1 MKNIPE
7 NKILLCVEK
16 NKENQGHSVEKE
28 QYKMEKKCI
37 NAYALEIFDVCK
49 INRKKTGQITLKICG
64 RQQIM
69 S

>member
-49 INRKKTGQITLKICG
+49 INRKKQAK
-64 RQQIM
+64 
-69 S
+69 